1 MSIRRVRL
9 NPTLLAVSMSGIV
22 WTAANAQVVQSQ
34 QPGPAGSDAG
44 IPEVVVTAQ
53 RTVSTE
59 SRTPVAMSVLSGER
73 LQDAGIDRPSD
84 IAGRLP
90 NVHLNGA
97 ADGLKITI
105 RGVSN
110 ADTTEKGDPSAA
122 FMLDG
127 IYIARPQAQVLSFYD
142 LARVEVLRGPQG
154 TLYGRNATAGVVNV
168 ISNTPVQVLE
178 GAASVSA
185 GNYGSRKASAMLNVP
200 VSPALAL
207 RAAMAYNK
215 HDSYLINAQRTP
227 HTLGLDRDD
236 RSVRLSASLAIG
248 ASASLLLRHDRSEV
262 RDSNDSIVPDT
273 NFYTGVASGK
283 PAWYGAS
290 TEHRLTNAF
299 VPPNT
304 VPAQGFSDKTTYGTG
319 AELTWDLGGATLS
332 YLGSHRNYEHAT
344 LANFYY
350 RVAPAFALGVRQN
363 FSGDYVQ
370 DSHELRIATSGG
382 GRLSAQA
389 GLYYFREESDVV
401 YRFRD
406 LELVGLPPFYVFPHG
421 PTVALSRAVFGQ
433 ATYSLS
439 PALRVTAG
447 ARYTGDDKSRVGSTN
462 FQQTQ
467 DFNPATD
474 FRLLNAA
481 SLNTDKTTWR
491 LGAEV
496 DLSPS
501 AFVYGAVST
510 GYKAGGFNDGCLAG
524 SSGVG
529 MDCPAA
535 LAVPADTLLYQPE
548 QLRSYEAGLKARF
561 WRNRSSLNITAFSYD
576 YSNLQLSGVTIVR
589 GAPRYVTTNAGAA
602 SVKGLEIEGIVK
614 ATPAG
619 TLNYALA
626 LLDAH
631 YVSYRPD
638 GVHSWAGNKL
648 DRAPSTVVT
657 LGYEHRF
664 RTAGGQLKA
673 GLSARASSAYT
684 IGVPNQLLQY
694 PIPSRTTA
702 DASLGFSPGDARW
715 SVAALVKNVGG
726 KVAPI
731 AIDSFGML
739 VPSDPRTVDV
749 RLDYR
754 F

>member
-9 NPTLLAVSMSGIV
+9 NPSLLAMSMSSIV
-22 WTAANAQVVQSQ
+22 WTAAHAQVQVAQTGQ
-34 QPGPAGSDAG
+34 AGSDRE

-53 RTVSTE
+53 RIVSTE
-59 SRTPVAMSVLSGER
+59 SRTPVAMSVLAGSQLR
-73 LQDAGIDRPSD
+73 DAGIERPSD
-84 IAGRLP
+84 LAARLP

-127 IYIARPQAQVLSFYD
+127 IYIARPQAQVTSFYD
-142 LARVEVLRGPQG
+142 IARVEVLRGPQG

-168 ISNTPVQVLE
+168 IANTPAQVLE
-178 GAASVSA
+178 GAASIAA

-200 VSPALAL
+200 VSDALAI

-215 HDSYLINAQRTP
+215 RDSVLINAQRTP

-236 RSVRLSASLAIG
+236 RSARISARLALG
-248 ASASLLLRHDRSEV
+248 KSASLLLRHDRSEV

-273 NFYTGVASGK
+273 NFYTGVSAGK
-283 PAWYGAS
+283 PAWYAS
-290 TEHRLTNAF
+290 STDQRLTNAF

-304 VPAQGFSDKTTYGTG
+304 VPAQGFSDKTSTGTG
-319 AELTWDLGGATLS
+319 AELTWQLGALTLS
-332 YLGSHRNYEHAT
+332 YLGSHRNYQHDT

-363 FSGDYVQ
+363 FSGDYQQ
-370 DSHELRIATSGG
+370 DSHELRVATSGTG
-382 GRLSAQA
+382 PLSAQA

-401 YRFRD
+401 YSFRD

-421 PTVALSRAVFGQ
+421 PTVARSRAAFGQ
-433 ATYSLS
+433 ATYSVL
-439 PALRVTAG
+439 PALRLTAG
-447 ARYTGDDKSRVGSTN
+447 ARRTEDDKSRVGSTN
-462 FQQTQ
+462 FQQNAV
-467 DFNPATD
+467 FNAATD
-474 FRLLNAA
+474 IRMLNAA
-481 SLNTDKTTWR
+481 SLNTNRTTWR
-491 LGAEV
+491 LGAEY
-496 DLSPS
+496 DLAP
-501 AFVYGAVST
+501 AAMLYGSVST
-510 GYKAGGFNDGCLAG
+510 GYKAGGFNDGCVAG
-524 SSGVG
+524 ASAVG
-529 MDCPAA
+529 ITCPAA
-535 LAVPADTLLYQPE
+535 LAVPASTLVYQPE
-548 QLRSYEAGLKARF
+548 ELRSIEAGLKTRF
-561 WRNRSSLNITAFSYD
+561 WRNRATLNLTAFAYD
-576 YSNLQLSGVTIVR
+576 YTNLQLSGVTIVR
-589 GAPRYVTTNAGAA
+589 GAPRYVTDNAGQA
-602 SVKGLEIEGIVK
+602 SVKGLELEGVVK
-614 ATPAG
+614 AASSG
-619 TLNYALA
+619 TINYSLA

-631 YVSYRPD
+631 YVAYTPD
-638 GVHSWAGNKL
+638 GVNSWAGYKL
-648 DRAPSTVVT
+648 DRAPGRTAS

-664 RTAGGQLKA
+664 AVAGGQLKA
-673 GLSARASSAYT
+673 GVSARASSDYT

-694 PIPSRTTA
+694 PIPARTTT
-702 DASLGFSPGDARW
+702 DASLGFSPGASNW
-715 SVAALVKNVGG
+715 SVHAVVKNISG